1 MDGTRLRPKP
11 KGVRR
16 LYSREIRCD
25 PRHPLAFTSLRRVI
39 LLGLIAAAAGSV
51 RAQLSATIDATSA
64 ATPVPRGF
72 AGCSVEMSTIG
83 PWSGTYVAGSPA
95 LFDQSLV
102 NLLNLLGQYEGPPVI
117 RVGGNSQD
125 RSWLQASD
133 GAVIP
138 PFNYSAAPTP
148 NAYTPNQING
158 LAWVQRLTGAPF
170 TIGLNMGG
178 DLPAEALEQM
188 LAFKGLFDANGIA
201 AFDVGNEPDVTDFAS
216 YRPAGWN
223 ESLYQADLVSFLN
236 VLVPAAPGTSFA
248 GPALAGTSWLPTQA
262 TTAFNALLSATS
274 GRLAFVTV
282 HRYIANGQAPP
293 ADPIGS
299 LFAAANSSG
308 IAAAYAATQAS
319 AAAQG
324 GLPVRVNETNT
335 FYNGGL
341 AGVSNAMASA
351 LWVADVLGS
360 YAKAGIAGANF
371 HGGASG
377 PYTPFT
383 MTASAS
389 GITVQAQPVYYGM
402 MLFAQF
408 MQNGAG
414 LIPSPA
420 AGVSADLASV
430 YASRDNAGA
439 LRVLVINKSQTA
451 ALTTTLALANLGGRY
466 QVQGKLLLL
475 LAPSLSATS
484 GLTLNGQS
492 YDGNGNVV
500 GSATPTVIP
509 AQPAGSSAFAFSV
522 PVGSAGIF
530 VLEVQNPVSPSVTVQ
545 ANSTTVNPGGPAA
558 FTASAAGTAPFA
570 YQWSFNGAPI
580 PGATSARFV
589 VPAAQS
595 SNAGSYTVTVSNP
608 AGSVASTPVSLAV
621 QALPTRLVNVS
632 SRAQVLAGAS
642 PLTVGFVL
650 GGTQSR
656 TVLIRAAG
664 PALTAFGLSSPL
676 PHPAL
681 TLFSREG
688 YQFGA
693 NTGWSSATNASAVAA
708 AAATYAFPFAT
719 GSADSAILATLAPGA
734 YTAQV
739 VDATGAS
746 GTVLLE
752 TYQADAG
759 FGTGRL
765 INLSTRANV
774 GTGANVL
781 TSGFVVSGPTAKSF
795 LVRAAGPALG
805 AFGVSNLLAAPVL
818 QIFGSGSSLIA
829 SNTGW
834 DKNGQGAVVAAAA
847 AATGA
852 FAFPAGSADSA
863 LVITLPPG
871 PYTAQVSGANGT
883 TGTALVELYEIPGS

>member
-1 MDGTRLRPKP
+1 M
-11 KGVRR
+11 
-16 LYSREIRCD
+16 
-25 PRHPLAFTSLRRVI
+25 
-39 LLGLIAAAAGSV
+39 
-51 RAQLSATIDATSA
+51 
-64 ATPVPRGF
+64 
-72 AGCSVEMSTIG
+72 
-83 PWSGTYVAGSPA
+83 AGSPA

-117 RVGGNSQD
+117 RIGGNSQD

-138 PFNYSAAPTP
+138 PFNYAAAPTP
-148 NAYTPNQING
+148 NTYTPNQING
-158 LAWVQRLTGAPF
+158 LAWVQRLTGARF

-188 LAFKGLFDANGIA
+188 LAFNGLFDASGIA
-201 AFDVGNEPDVTDFAS
+201 AFDIGNEPDVTDFAS

-236 VLVPAAPGTSFA
+236 VLVPAAPGASFA
-248 GPALAGTSWLPTQA
+248 GPAAAGTSWLPTQA
-262 TTAFNALLSATS
+262 TNAFNSLLSATS

-282 HRYIANGQAPP
+282 HHYIANGEAPP

-308 IAAAYAATQAS
+308 VAAGYAATQAS

-351 LWVADVLGS
+351 LW
-360 YAKAGIAGANF
+360 
-371 HGGASG
+371 GASG

-408 MQNGAG
+408 IQNGAG

-451 ALTTTLALANLGGRY
+451 AVTTTLALANLGGRY
-466 QVQGKLLLL
+466 QSQGKLLLL

-500 GSATPTVIP
+500 GSATPSVIS
-509 AQPAGSSAFAFSV
+509 AQPAGSSNFAFSV

-530 VLEVQNPVSPSVTVQ
+530 VLEVQNPVSPSVTVS
-545 ANSTTVNPGGPAA
+545 ATATTVNPGGPAA

-570 YQWSFNGAPI
+570 YQWSFNGAQI
-580 PGATSARFV
+580 PGATFARFV

-595 SNAGSYTVTVSNP
+595 SNAGSYTATVSNP
-608 AGSVASTPVSLAV
+608 GGSVTSTAVSLAV
-621 QALPTRLVNVS
+621 QALATRLVNVS
-632 SRAQVLAGAS
+632 SRAQVLTGTS
-642 PLTVGFVL
+642 PLTVGFVI
-650 GGTQSR
+650 GGTESR

-664 PALTAFGLSSPL
+664 PALTAFGISSPL
-676 PHPAL
+676 PHPSL

-693 NTGWSSATNASAVAA
+693 NTGWSTATNASAVAA
-708 AAATYAFPFAT
+708 AATASGAFAFAA
-719 GSADSAILATLAPGA
+719 GSADSAILVTLAPGA

-739 VDATGAS
+739 VDSTGAS

-752 TYQADAG
+752 TYQADSG

-774 GTGANVL
+774 GTGANAL
-781 TSGFVVSGPTAKSF
+781 TTGFVVSGPTAKSF

-818 QIFGSGSSLIA
+818 QLFGSASSLIA

-834 DKNGQGAVVAAAA
+834 DRNGQGAVVAAAA

-863 LVITLPPG
+863 LVIALPPG
-871 PYTAQVSGANGT
+871 AYTAQVSGANGT
-883 TGTALVELYEIPGS
+883 TGTALVEVYEIPGS

>member
-1 MDGTRLRPKP
+1 
-11 KGVRR
+11 
-16 LYSREIRCD
+16 
-25 PRHPLAFTSLRRVI
+25 
-39 LLGLIAAAAGSV
+39 LLVLAAASAVSV
-51 RAQLSATIDATSA
+51 RAQLSATIDANSA
-64 ATPVPRGF
+64 ATPVARGF

-83 PWSGTYVAGSPA
+83 PWSGTYLAGSPA

-117 RVGGNSQD
+117 RIGGNSQD

-138 PFNYSAAPTP
+138 PFNYAAAPTP
-148 NAYTPNQING
+148 NTYTPNQING
-158 LAWVQRLTGAPF
+158 LAWVQRLTGARF

-188 LAFKGLFDANGIA
+188 LAFNGLFDASGIA
-201 AFDVGNEPDVTDFAS
+201 AFDIGNEPDVTDFAS

-236 VLVPAAPGTSFA
+236 VLVPAAPGASFA
-248 GPALAGTSWLPTQA
+248 GPAAAGTSWLPTQA
-262 TTAFNALLSATS
+262 TNAFNSLLSATS

-282 HRYIANGQAPP
+282 HHYIANGEAPP

-308 IAAAYAATQAS
+308 VAAGYAATQAS

-351 LWVADVLGS
+351 LW
-360 YAKAGIAGANF
+360 
-371 HGGASG
+371 GASG

-408 MQNGAG
+408 IQNGAG

-451 ALTTTLALANLGGRY
+451 AVTTTLALANLGGRY
-466 QVQGKLLLL
+466 QSQGKLLLL

-500 GSATPTVIP
+500 GSATPSVIS
-509 AQPAGSSAFAFSV
+509 AQPAGSSNFAFSV

-530 VLEVQNPVSPSVTVQ
+530 VLEVQNPVSPSVTVS
-545 ANSTTVNPGGPAA
+545 ATATTVNPGGPAA

-570 YQWSFNGAPI
+570 YQWSFNGAQI
-580 PGATSARFV
+580 PGATFARFV

-595 SNAGSYTVTVSNP
+595 SNAGSYTATVSNP
-608 AGSVASTPVSLAV
+608 GGSVTSTAVSLAV
-621 QALPTRLVNVS
+621 QALATRLVNVS
-632 SRAQVLAGAS
+632 SRAQVLTGTS
-642 PLTVGFVL
+642 PLTVGFVI
-650 GGTQSR
+650 GGTESR

-664 PALTAFGLSSPL
+664 PALTAFGISSPL
-676 PHPAL
+676 PHPSL

-693 NTGWSSATNASAVAA
+693 NTGWSTATNASAVAA
-708 AAATYAFPFAT
+708 AATASGAFAFAA
-719 GSADSAILATLAPGA
+719 GSADSAILVTLAPGA

-739 VDATGAS
+739 VDSTGAS

-752 TYQADAG
+752 TYQADSG

-774 GTGANVL
+774 GTGANAL
-781 TSGFVVSGPTAKSF
+781 TTGFVVSGPTAKSF

-818 QIFGSGSSLIA
+818 QLFGSASSLIA

-834 DKNGQGAVVAAAA
+834 DRNGQGAVVAAAA

-863 LVITLPPG
+863 LVIALPPG
-871 PYTAQVSGANGT
+871 AYTAQVSGANGT
-883 TGTALVELYEIPGS
+883 TGTALVEVYEIPGS

>member
-1 MDGTRLRPKP
+1 LDF
-11 KGVRR
+11 
-16 LYSREIRCD
+16 S
-25 PRHPLAFTSLRRVI
+25 SLRRVI
-39 LLGLIAAAAGSV
+39 LLVLAAASAVSV
-51 RAQLSATIDATSA
+51 RAQLSATIDANSA
-64 ATPVPRGF
+64 ATPVARGF

-83 PWSGTYVAGSPA
+83 PWSGTYLAGSPA

-117 RVGGNSQD
+117 RIGGNSQD
-125 RSWLQASD
+125 RSWLQASG
-133 GAVIP
+133 GAGIP
-138 PFNYSAAPTP
+138 PFNYTATPTL

-170 TIGLNMGG
+170 TIGLNLGG

-201 AFDVGNEPDVTDFAS
+201 AFDLGNEPDVTDFAS

-262 TTAFNALLSATS
+262 TNAFNALLSATS

-282 HRYIANGQAPP
+282 HHYIANGEAPP

-308 IAAAYAATQAS
+308 IAAGYAATQAA

-360 YAKAGIAGANF
+360 YAKAGMAGANF

-408 MQNGAG
+408 IQNGAG

-420 AGVSADLASV
+420 TGVSADLASV

-451 ALTTTLALANLGGRY
+451 AVTTTLALANLGGRY
-466 QVQGKLLLL
+466 QAQGKLLLL

-509 AQPAGSSAFAFSV
+509 AQPAGSSNFAFSV

-530 VLEVQNPVSPSVTVQ
+530 VLELQNPVSPSVTVS
-545 ANSTTVNPGGPAA
+545 ATATTVNPGGPAA

-570 YQWSFNGAPI
+570 YQWSFNGVPI
-580 PGATSARFV
+580 PGATAARFV

-595 SNAGSYTVTVSNP
+595 SDAGSYNVTVSNP
-608 AGSVASTPVSLAV
+608 GGSVTSTPVSLAV
-621 QALPTRLVNVS
+621 QTLTTRLINVS
-632 SRAQVLAGAS
+632 SRAQVVAGAS
-642 PLTVGFVL
+642 PLAAGFVI

-676 PHPAL
+676 PHPSL

-693 NTGWSSATNASAVAA
+693 NTGWSSAANASAVAA
-708 AAATYAFPFAT
+708 AAAALNAFPFAA
-719 GSADSAILATLAPGA
+719 GSADSAILVTLAPGP

-739 VDATGAS
+739 VDSTGAS
-746 GTVLLE
+746 GPVLIE
-752 TYQADAG
+752 AYQADSG

-781 TSGFVVSGPTAKSF
+781 TTGFVVSGPAAKSF

-805 AFGVSNLLAAPVL
+805 TFGVSNLLAAPVL

-834 DKNGQGAVVAAAA
+834 DRNGQGPVVAAAA

-852 FAFPAGSADSA
+852 FPFPPGSADSA

-871 PYTAQVSGANGT
+871 PYTAQVSGASGT
-883 TGTALVELYEIPGS
+883 TGTALVEVYEIPGS